1 MDTSRSHH
9 RKTRVVVVKRISLS
23 AESRQTPSQGG
34 LTSPSTDSLT
44 PSMASRHGSPHS
56 RKSLE
61 HHHHRHL
68 GEYCTSD
75 LSRGRPCPETHTN
88 DSDEEAEKEADKKAK
103 SAFRRILARL

>member
-1 MDTSRSHH
+1 MDTRSHH

-44 PSMASRHGSPHS
+44 PSMASRHGSSHS
-56 RKSLE
+56 RKSVE
-61 HHHHRHL
+61 HHHHHRHL

-75 LSRGRPCPETHTN
+75 LPRGRPEIPHTN
-88 DSDEEAEKEADKKAK
+88 ESDEEDDKDQAEKKSK